1 MQFEKLHACSGC
13 YCSLQVK
20 WRQNFFND
28 DNVRA
33 VGRSKNLKNLRGFGH
48 WAVTKVILFLTVML
62 VIAVLQ
68 TTLLDFKG
76 LLKYLIEI

>member
-1 MQFEKLHACSGC
+1 MKFFEIAVWMKEKKIEGPIMQFEKLHACSGC

-33 VGRSKNLKNLRGFGH
+33 VGRSKNLKNLRGFG
-48 WAVTKVILFLTVML
+48 
-62 VIAVLQ
+62 Q
-68 TTLLDFKG
+68 
-76 LLKYLIEI
+76 